1 MIKLLRRYKSEHKK
15 LNSWQVTQ
23 TRS

>member
-15 LNSWQVTQ
+15 LNLWQVTQ